1 MKTRKLFSFLAAVLT
16 ACLLMAVPLSA
27 SALPQPNYVT
37 FTQHDLYIYIPEGSS
52 SGQAVINY
60 DTNISSGLLS
70 WSSSNSSVV
79 RVNNDGIITGLKTGT
94 AIITASFVNAKDTCT
109 VTVYKE
115 KTSTLNASSAELRI
129 KYNNEH
135 PTTKLYLSE
144 VADRDGIRQ
153 WSSGD
158 PAIATVDS
166 TGLVTAQSRGKTT
179 IYATTY
185 RGNTLTCSLTVYNDI
200 GRINLNKTELL
211 LTEIGAQAQLTAAA
225 ELADPSSVSIT
236 WSTSDPAIATVSET
250 GVVTATGDGEVS
262 ITATGSNGRYSSC
275 KVLAGAPARRQKEL
289 DDFGDAVYDVLF
301 GWLD

>member
-27 SALPQPNYVT
+27 SAIPAPDYVS
-37 FTQHDLYIYIPEGSS
+37 FSEHDLYIYIPEGSS
-52 SGQAVINY
+52 SGQAVVHY
-60 DTNISSGLLS
+60 STNMTPGLLS
-70 WSSSNSSVV
+70 WSSSNSSVAK
-79 RVNNDGIITGLKTGT
+79 VNSNGVITGLKTGT
-94 AIITASFVNAKDTCT
+94 AVITASFVDAKDSCT

-115 KTSTLNASSAELRI
+115 KTSTLNAKTATLRI
-129 KYNNEH
+129 KYNNAH

-153 WSSGD
+153 WSSSD
-158 PAIATVDS
+158 SSVATVDS
-166 TGLVTAQSRGKTT
+166 TGLVTAQARGKAT

-185 RGNTLTCSLTVYNDI
+185 RGRTLSCTVSVYNDV
-200 GRINLNKTELL
+200 GRINLNKTDLL
-211 LTEIGAQAQLTAAA
+211 LTEIGAQEQLTAAA
-225 ELADPSSVSIT
+225 ELEDPSSVSIT

-275 KVLAGAPARRQKEL
+275 KVLAGAPAKQQKDIE
-289 DDFGDAVYDVLF
+289 DFEDAVVDALF
-301 GWLD
+301 GWMF